1 MKADYKNTKV
11 GDKIKFVKAI
21 DKASD
26 AMMDW
31 IVDHPIPGILGI
43 IMTIVVVMVG
53 SVVLVNYS
61 NGVAGFGPEYVNQ
74 VTVNRLYVDG
84 GRSSH
89 YMVGTDKGVYE
100 ISNHLIPIQLFNCDE
115 LYSKLEVGK
124 TYLVKIKGNKVTNW
138 FMQQYPYI
146 IEIR

>member
-1 MKADYKNTKV
+1 M
-11 GDKIKFVKAI
+11 IIKAI

-31 IVDHPIPGILGI
+31 IVDHPVSGILGI
-43 IMTIVVVMVG
+43 ITTTMVVMVG
-53 SVVLVNYS
+53 SVVLINYS
-61 NGVAGFGPEYVNQ
+61 NGVEGFGPEYVNQ
-74 VTVNRLYVDG
+74 VTINRLYVDG

-100 ISNHLIPIQLFNCDE
+100 IKNFLYPVQIYNCDE

-124 TYLVKIKGNKVTNW
+124 TYLVKLKGNKVTNW

>member
-1 MKADYKNTKV
+1 M
-11 GDKIKFVKAI
+11 IIKAI

-31 IVDHPIPGILGI
+31 IVDHPVSGILGI
-43 IMTIVVVMVG
+43 ITTTIVIMLG
-53 SVVLVNYS
+53 SVVLNNYT
-61 NGVAGFGPEYVNQ
+61 NGVNGFGPEYVNQ
-74 VTVNRLYVDG
+74 VTINRLYVDG
-84 GRSSH
+84 GKASH

-100 ISNHLIPIQLFNCDE
+100 IKNFLYPIQIFNCDE

>member
-1 MKADYKNTKV
+1 
-11 GDKIKFVKAI
+11 
-21 DKASD
+21 
-26 AMMDW
+26 MMDW

-53 SVVLVNYS
+53 SVVLINYS
-61 NGVAGFGPEYVNQ
+61 NGVEGFGPEYVNQ
-74 VTVNRLYVDG
+74 VTINRLYVDG

-100 ISNHLIPIQLFNCDE
+100 IKNFLYPVQIYNCDE

>member
-1 MKADYKNTKV
+1 M
-11 GDKIKFVKAI
+11 IIKAI

-26 AMMDW
+26 AIMDW
-31 IVDHPIPGILGI
+31 IVDHPVAGILGI
-43 IMTIVVVMVG
+43 IIPIVVVMVG
-53 SVVLVNYS
+53 SVVLINYS
-61 NGVAGFGPEYVNQ
+61 YGVNGFGPEHVSQ
-74 VTVNRLYVDG
+74 VTINRLYVDG
-84 GRSSH
+84 GKASH

-124 TYLVKIKGNKVTNW
+124 TYTVKVKGNKVTNW

-146 IEIR
+146 IEIKE

>member
-1 MKADYKNTKV
+1 M
-11 GDKIKFVKAI
+11 IIKAI

-43 IMTIVVVMVG
+43 ITTTVVVMVG

-61 NGVAGFGPEYVNQ
+61 NGVEGFGPEYVNQ
-74 VTVNRLYVDG
+74 VTINRLYVDG
-84 GRSSH
+84 GKASH

-124 TYLVKIKGNKVTNW
+124 TYTVKVKGNKVTNW

-146 IEIR
+146 IEVR

>member
-1 MKADYKNTKV
+1 M
-11 GDKIKFVKAI
+11 IIKAI

-26 AMMDW
+26 AIMDW
-31 IVDHPIPGILGI
+31 IVDHPVAGILGI
-43 IMTIVVVMVG
+43 IIPIVVVMVG
-53 SVVLVNYS
+53 SVVLIDYS
-61 NGVAGFGPEYVNQ
+61 YGVSGFGPEYVNQ

-84 GRSSH
+84 GKASH

-124 TYLVKIKGNKVTNW
+124 TYTVKVKGNKVTNW

-146 IEIR
+146 IEVR

>member
-1 MKADYKNTKV
+1 M
-11 GDKIKFVKAI
+11 IKKAI
-21 DKASD
+21 GKVTD

-31 IVDHPIPGILGI
+31 IVDHPVSGILGI
-43 IMTIVVVMVG
+43 ITTTMVVMVG
-53 SVVLVNYS
+53 SVVLINYS

-74 VTVNRLYVDG
+74 VTINRLYVDG
-84 GRSSH
+84 GKASH

-100 ISNHLIPIQLFNCDE
+100 IRNFLYPVQIFNCDE

-146 IEIR
+146 IEVR

>member
-1 MKADYKNTKV
+1 M
-11 GDKIKFVKAI
+11 IIKAI

-26 AMMDW
+26 AIMDW
-31 IVDHPIPGILGI
+31 VVDHPVSGILGI
-43 IMTIVVVMVG
+43 ITTTIVIMLG
-53 SVVLVNYS
+53 SVVLINYS

-84 GRSSH
+84 GKSSH

-100 ISNHLIPIQLFNCDE
+100 IKNFLYPVQIFNCDE

-146 IEIR
+146 IEVR

>member
-1 MKADYKNTKV
+1 M
-11 GDKIKFVKAI
+11 IKKAI
-21 DKASD
+21 GKVTD

-31 IVDHPIPGILGI
+31 IVDHPVSGILGI
-43 IMTIVVVMVG
+43 ITTTMVVMVG
-53 SVVLVNYS
+53 SVVLINYS

-74 VTVNRLYVDG
+74 VTINRLYVDG
-84 GRSSH
+84 GKASH

-100 ISNHLIPIQLFNCDE
+100 IKNFLYPVQIYNCDE

-124 TYLVKIKGNKVTNW
+124 TYLVKLKGNKVTNW

-146 IEIR
+146 IEVR

>member
-1 MKADYKNTKV
+1 M
-11 GDKIKFVKAI
+11 IIKAI

-31 IVDHPIPGILGI
+31 IVDHPIPGIRGI
-43 IMTIVVVMVG
+43 IMTTVVVMVG

-61 NGVAGFGPEYVNQ
+61 NGVEGFGPEYVNQ
-74 VTVNRLYVDG
+74 VTINRLYVDG

-100 ISNHLIPIQLFNCDE
+100 IKNFLYPVQIFNCDE

>member
-1 MKADYKNTKV
+1 M
-11 GDKIKFVKAI
+11 IIKAI
-21 DKASD
+21 DKAFD

-43 IMTIVVVMVG
+43 IMTTVVVMVG

-61 NGVAGFGPEYVNQ
+61 NGVEGFGPEYVNQ
-74 VTVNRLYVDG
+74 VTINRLYVDG

-100 ISNHLIPIQLFNCDE
+100 ISNLLIPIQIFNCDE

-146 IEIR
+146 IEVR

>member
-1 MKADYKNTKV
+1 MI
-11 GDKIKFVKAI
+11 IKTI
-21 DKASD
+21 DKAFD

-31 IVDHPIPGILGI
+31 IVDHPVTGILGI
-43 IMTIVVVMVG
+43 ITTTIVIMVG
-53 SVVLVNYS
+53 SVVLINYS
-61 NGVAGFGPEYVNQ
+61 NGVNGFGPEYVNN
-74 VTVNRLYVDG
+74 VTINRLYVDG

-100 ISNHLIPIQLFNCDE
+100 IKNFLYPVQLFNCDE

-138 FMQQYPYI
+138 YMQQYPYI
-146 IEIR
+146 IEVR